1 MRQILG
7 GSTMKKFMSFAIILI
22 IITAIIA
29 PRVLSIMN
37 KETNEEEPVTEVA
50 VSGQQV
56 QKGNL
61 NNYVELIGA
70 TRAKDAVNIMPAVPA
85 KVEKVYVVV
94 GNFVEKGELLF
105 TLEETSVRDQ
115 VNQAEIA
122 VSMAQVGVKNAQAG
136 INQAQIGYEL
146 SQSNYSMQQDSYA
159 FGASNLEKYETLYAE
174 GIISESE
181 LEQARLQSQP
191 ETLSVLEKQLEQ
203 SKSTINQAQI
213 GVESANASL
222 RQAQES
228 LRQAREMLKDMTMT
242 APISG
247 FVTMSNVSDN
257 NYASNTQPAIVI
269 QDISEII
276 VDASVTE
283 SLINQLSIGAVV
295 EVKLDALSNQTFK
308 GTIDTISTS
317 ADQRTLLYPLT
328 VKLDNAD
335 HKIKPG
341 MFATVII
348 LTEEKTDTL
357 YVPSEAVLL
366 RDGLYYV
373 YVEREGGTVL
383 RLEVKVGIDTGHYT
397 EILEGVVFEDVVITK
412 GIGLIDDNSRIN
424 VIRSDQ

>member
-1 MRQILG
+1 
-7 GSTMKKFMSFAIILI
+7 MKKFVSFAIILI
-22 IITAIIA
+22 IIAAIIA
-29 PRVLSIMN
+29 PRVLNIIN
-37 KETNEEEPVTEVA
+37 KESDEEESVTEVA

-56 QKGNL
+56 QKGDL
-61 NNYVELIGA
+61 SNYVELIGS
-70 TRAKDAVNIMPAVPA
+70 TRAKNAVNIMPAIPA
-85 KVEKVYVVV
+85 KVEKVSVVV
-94 GNFVEKGELLF
+94 GDFVEEGELLF

-159 FGASNLEKYETLYAE
+159 LGASNLEKYETMYEE

-181 LEQARLQSQP
+181 LEQARIQSQP

-222 RQAQES
+222 RQAQEG

-247 FVTMSNVSDN
+247 YVTMSNISDSN
-257 NYASNTQPAIVI
+257 FASNTQPAIVI
-269 QDISEII
+269 QDINEII

-283 SLINQLSIGAVV
+283 TLINQLEIGATVD
-295 EVKLDALSNQTFK
+295 VKLDALNDQIFK

-328 VKLDNAD
+328 VKLDNSD
-335 HKIKPG
+335 LKIKPG

-348 LTEEKTDTL
+348 LTEEKADTL

-366 RDGLYYV
+366 RDDLYYV
-373 YVEREGGTVL
+373 YVERDGGTVE
-383 RLEVKVGIDTGHYT
+383 RLEVKVGIDTGHFI
-397 EILEGVVFEDVVITK
+397 EILDGVLLEDVVITK
-412 GIGLIDDNSRIN
+412 GIGLIDDNSRIK

>member
-1 MRQILG
+1 
-7 GSTMKKFMSFAIILI
+7 MKKFVSFAIILI
-22 IITAIIA
+22 IIAAIIA
-29 PRVLSIMN
+29 PRVLNIIN
-37 KETNEEEPVTEVA
+37 KESDEEESVTEVA

-56 QKGNL
+56 QKGDL
-61 NNYVELIGA
+61 SNYVELIGS
-70 TRAKDAVNIMPAVPA
+70 TRAKNAVNIMPAMPA
-85 KVEKVYVVV
+85 KVEKVSVVV
-94 GNFVEKGELLF
+94 GDFVEEGELLF

-159 FGASNLEKYETLYAE
+159 LGASNLEKYETMYEE

-181 LEQARLQSQP
+181 LEQARIQSQP

-222 RQAQES
+222 RQAQEG

-247 FVTMSNVSDN
+247 YVTMSNISDN
-257 NYASNTQPAIVI
+257 NFASNTQPAIVI
-269 QDISEII
+269 QDINEII

-283 SLINQLSIGAVV
+283 TLINQLEIGATVD
-295 EVKLDALSNQTFK
+295 VKLDALNDQIFK

-328 VKLDNAD
+328 VKLDNSD
-335 HKIKPG
+335 LKIKPG

-348 LTEEKTDTL
+348 LTEEKADTL

-366 RDGLYYV
+366 RDDLYYV
-373 YVEREGGTVL
+373 YVERDGGTVE
-383 RLEVKVGIDTGHYT
+383 RLEVKVGIDTGHFI
-397 EILEGVVFEDVVITK
+397 EILDGVLLEDVVITK
-412 GIGLIDDNSRIN
+412 GIGLIDDNSRIK

>member
-1 MRQILG
+1 
-7 GSTMKKFMSFAIILI
+7 
-22 IITAIIA
+22 
-29 PRVLSIMN
+29 MN
-37 KETNEEEPVTEVA
+37 KESSEEEPVTEVA

-56 QKGNL
+56 QKGDLSNF
-61 NNYVELIGA
+61 VELIGS
-70 TRAKDAVNIMPAVPA
+70 TRAKNAVNIMPAMPA
-85 KVEKVYVVV
+85 KVEKVSVVV
-94 GNFVEKGELLF
+94 GDYVEEGELLF

-159 FGASNLEKYETLYAE
+159 FGADNLEKYEALYAE

-203 SKSTINQAQI
+203 SKSSINQAQL

-222 RQAQES
+222 RQAQEG
-228 LRQAREMLKDMTMT
+228 LRQARAMLSDMTMT

-247 FVTMSNVSDN
+247 YVTMSNVSDN
-257 NYASNTQPAIVI
+257 NFASNTQPAIVI
-269 QDISEII
+269 EDIKEII

-283 SLINQLSIGAVV
+283 SLINELVLGATVD
-295 EVKLDALSNQTFK
+295 VKLDALSDQIFK

-317 ADQRTLLYPLT
+317 ADGRTLLYPLT
-328 VKLDNAD
+328 VKLDNSEL
-335 HKIKPG
+335 KIKPG

-348 LTEEKTDTL
+348 LTEEKVDTL

-366 RDGLYYV
+366 RDDLYYV
-373 YVEREGGTVL
+373 YVEREGGSVE

-397 EILEGVVFEDVVITK
+397 EILDGVTLEDVVITK
-412 GIGLIDDNSRIN
+412 GIGLIDDNSRIK